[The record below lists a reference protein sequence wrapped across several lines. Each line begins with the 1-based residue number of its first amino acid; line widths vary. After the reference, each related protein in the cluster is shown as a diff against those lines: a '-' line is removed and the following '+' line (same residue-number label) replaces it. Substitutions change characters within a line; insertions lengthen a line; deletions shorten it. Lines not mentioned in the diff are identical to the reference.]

1 MPDLNCN
8 YIFWGTSVFDSK
20 NTYVYASFCRKT
32 LGTCLDSG
40 CDRPGFFI
48 KKINHYDYPTQKE
61 TPPLDLDSSYNRHIL
76 YARKTG

>member
-40 CDRPGFFI
+40 CDRLGFFYI
-48 KKINHYDYPTQKE
+48 KAGTLTYLQG
-61 TPPLDLDSSYNRHIL
+61 IL
-76 YARKTG
+76 TFVCCDRLKYS